1 MQTINEQ
8 ITALEL
14 FETGLRKTDIKIMA
28 ANAVESVLE
37 KGNVL
42 QVAEALSAMDG
53 FVKEVKDDPRFKDY
67 VREEAS
73 KTPKGFI
80 SNSGAKIECCEVGTA
95 YDFSNCGDVE
105 LEMCDQAFKSAE
117 AALKERKEFLKKV
130 PAAGI
135 DVIVPYT
142 GEVIKIYPP
151 SKTSTSSY
159 KITLAK

>member
-8 ITALEL
+8 VTAIDL
-14 FETGLRKTDIKIMA
+14 FETGLRKSDIRIMA
-28 ANAVESVLE
+28 ATAVDSVLE

-42 QVAEALSAMDG
+42 QVAEALSAMEG

-67 VREEAS
+67 VREEAG

-80 SNSGAKIECCEVGTA
+80 SNSGAKIECCEVGSS
-95 YDFSNCGDVE
+95 YDFSKCGDAE
-105 LEMCDQAFKSAE
+105 FEMLESALRSAE
-117 AALKERKEFLKKV
+117 NSLKERKEFLKRV
-130 PAAGI
+130 PIAGI

-142 GEVIKIYPP
+142 GEVVHIYPP